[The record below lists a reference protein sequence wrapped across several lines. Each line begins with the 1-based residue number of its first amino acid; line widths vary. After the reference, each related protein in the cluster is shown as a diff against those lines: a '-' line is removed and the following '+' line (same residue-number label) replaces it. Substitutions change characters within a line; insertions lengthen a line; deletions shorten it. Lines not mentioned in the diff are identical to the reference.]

1 VITSVFAASSRA
13 RDAHY
18 NGVPRNGMKKI
29 ALLVIAGLDPA
40 IHPSSVRAFLKKMDT
55 RVRPAY
61 DAVAGPE
68 VRNRPDI
75 LRAAIYLRS
84 DIEEIIM
91 TDADTCEF
99 VTKFAAAWAA
109 RDGEA
114 FLKLWHPDGVLRT
127 PFAGRAIAGS
137 ELGRLNDIQKQQA
150 PDLVWQLL
158 DWTWRGDVVI
168 VEWQTSRVVGGK
180 RFDFRGVDKFRLR
193 DGKIV
198 EEIVYADTA
207 PMRAGQSGEVL
218 KPLIEI

>member
-1 VITSVFAASSRA
+1 
-13 RDAHY
+13 
-18 NGVPRNGMKKI
+18 
-29 ALLVIAGLDPA
+29 
-40 IHPSSVRAFLKKMDT
+40 
-55 RVRPAY
+55 
-61 DAVAGPE
+61 
-68 VRNRPDI
+68 
-75 LRAAIYLRS
+75 
-84 DIEEIIM
+84 M
-91 TDADTCEF
+91 TDADVQQF

-114 FLKLWHPDGVLRT
+114 FLALWHSDGVLRT

-158 DWTWRGDVVI
+158 DWTSRGDVAI
-168 VEWQTSRVVGGK
+168 VEWQTSRIVGGK

-193 DGKIV
+193 DGKIA

-207 PMRAGQSGEVL
+207 PMRAAQSGDVL